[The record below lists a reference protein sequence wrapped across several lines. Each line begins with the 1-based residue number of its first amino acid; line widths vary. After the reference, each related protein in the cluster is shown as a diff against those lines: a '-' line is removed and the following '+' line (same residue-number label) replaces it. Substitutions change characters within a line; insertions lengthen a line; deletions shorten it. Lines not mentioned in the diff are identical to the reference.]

1 MPELMLINPR
11 KRRKRR
17 KMTAKQRQYFGK
29 RRKRTRSR
37 SRSITAPAGL
47 SMNPKRRRRRRART
61 LSAVRRYR
69 RNPIKFSPMQFV
81 QTTLMP
87 SAIGAGGALGLDL
100 LMGFLPLPVAMKT
113 GPMRPVIKLV
123 GAVGIGMLAGMVTN
137 RRTAEQITAGAVTV
151 VLYDTL
157 KGFMQKAMPNLVL
170 GEAEYPALEYISPA
184 QTVEGMGV
192 YSDEMGELPEYE
204 QVGEYVY

>member
-29 RRKRTRSR
+29 RRKRTRAR
-37 SRSITAPAGL
+37 SRSVAPFSGV
-47 SMNPKRRRRRRART
+47 SMNPKRRRRRSRSRGRT
-61 LSAVRRYR
+61 FSAARRYK

-81 QTTLMP
+81 QSTLMP

-100 LMGFLPLPVAMKT
+100 LMGFLPLPAAMKT
-113 GPMRPVIKLV
+113 GPMRPVIKLA
-123 GAVGIGMLAGMVTN
+123 GAVGIGMLAGMLTN

-157 KGFMQKAMPNLVL
+157 KGFAQKAMPNLVL
-170 GEAEYPALEYISPA
+170 GEDEYPALEYLSPA
-184 QTVEGMGV
+184 QSVDGMGEYV
-192 YSDEMGELPEYE
+192 SEIPEYE
-204 QVGEYVY
+204 QVGEYVE

>member
-1 MPELMLINPR
+1 MLINPR

-29 RRKRTRSR
+29 RRKRSSR
-37 SRSITAPAGL
+37 SRPAAGF
-47 SMNPKRRRRRRART
+47 SGMVANPKRRRSRRRT
-61 LSAVRRYR
+61 LSAVRKHR

-81 QTTLMP
+81 QSTLMP

-123 GAVGIGMLAGMVTN
+123 GAIGIGMLAGMVTN

-151 VLYDTL
+151 IVYDTL
-157 KGFMQKAMPNLVL
+157 KGFVQKAMPNLVL

-184 QTVEGMGV
+184 QTVEGMGA
-192 YSDEMGELPEYE
+192 YPDEMGEIPEYSE
-204 QVGEYVY
+204 VGEYVY